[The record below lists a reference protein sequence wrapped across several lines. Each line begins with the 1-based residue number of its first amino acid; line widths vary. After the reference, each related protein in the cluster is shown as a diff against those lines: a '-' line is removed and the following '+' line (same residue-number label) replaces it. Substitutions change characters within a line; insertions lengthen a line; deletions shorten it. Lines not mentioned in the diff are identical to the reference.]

1 MSYPN
6 AVNYNSQFDHVTK
19 ISIFKPQRK
28 LFSRQEINASFLI
41 SIYHVIS
48 TANIRLYHNKMAD
61 GTSRPSE
68 LL

>member
-41 SIYHVIS
+41 SI
-48 TANIRLYHNKMAD
+48 LDYHNKMAD

>member
-48 TANIRLYHNKMAD
+48 VLDYHNKMAD